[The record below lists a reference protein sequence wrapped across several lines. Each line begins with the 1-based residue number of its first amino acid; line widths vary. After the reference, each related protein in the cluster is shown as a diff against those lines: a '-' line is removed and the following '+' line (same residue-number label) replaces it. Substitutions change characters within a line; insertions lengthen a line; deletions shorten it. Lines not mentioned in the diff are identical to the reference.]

1 MNSADGEYKVLLGES
16 FQNVKNA
23 ILLGIII
30 LLIGTEDLNKLSLY
44 DKKTNSLND
53 IDNNN
58 ISLDNITKQL
68 RIKSKVFCNS

>member
-16 FQNVKNA
+16 FLNVKNA
-23 ILLGIII
+23 VLLGIII
-30 LLIGTEDLNKLSLY
+30 FLIGIEDLNKLSLY

-53 IDNNN
+53 IDNTN